1 MKNAPGALQ
10 VRMGRERREALEFF
24 LDELATGVLEKFRIR
39 FRYFTNFLIIS
50 K

>member
-1 MKNAPGALQ
+1 MRNAPGAARIR
-10 VRMGRERREALEFF
+10 VRRERREALEFF